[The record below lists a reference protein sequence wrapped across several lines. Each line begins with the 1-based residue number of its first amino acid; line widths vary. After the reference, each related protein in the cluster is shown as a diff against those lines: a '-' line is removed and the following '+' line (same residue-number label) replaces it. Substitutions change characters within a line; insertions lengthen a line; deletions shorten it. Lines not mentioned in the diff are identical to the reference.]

1 MSRAEHERSQER
13 REASGTEAE
22 QVQQFGA
29 VFYITIGISAAFVLA
44 GVYFTEP
51 FGGALATVVGWITSG
66 LGWLYMLM
74 TSFFLGFA
82 VWLALSRYGKIRL
95 GQSDDRPE
103 FGRFAW
109 FAMLFPASPENTVVT
124 LPDVELFILLIRIA
138 AAPSRDGQDVAGEGD
153 LHVIRRDSRERDPDH
168 EVSTPGDYVG
178 GRDPGGRV
186 GPPPVPVPGLG
197 PTLPEPTSR
206 IRFHS
211 LMESTRP

>member
-1 MSRAEHERSQER
+1 MSRAEQERSQER

-29 VFYITIGISAAFVLA
+29 VFYITIGISAAFDLA

-66 LGWLYMLM
+66 LGWLSMLM

-109 FAMLFPASPENTVVT
+109 FAMLFPASPENTMVT
-124 LPDVELFILLIRIA
+124 VPAVELFILLIRIA
-138 AAPSRDGQDVAGEGD
+138 SAPPEMVRTSLERVISTSSGETPESETRITRSLPLATTSVEGTQTVA
-153 LHVIRRDSRERDPDH
+153 
-168 EVSTPGDYVG
+168 
-178 GRDPGGRV
+178 
-186 GPPPVPVPGLG
+186 
-197 PTLPEPTSR
+197 
-206 IRFHS
+206 
-211 LMESTRP
+211 